1 MIGRRQST
9 RKKHIPK
16 RFVGWYGLRMVTAS
30 RDKTFMKPQAESK
43 SVVGDTMIQ
52 SPDHIVLP
60 AAEKSVDVNDQ
71 PADDPPG
78 QSIGLHVDDQSNV
91 DVHDQPADDPPG
103 QCIDFG
109 TDHQSSVDIAN
120 QHADDPSCSRCLI
133 TL

>member
-1 MIGRRQST
+1 
-9 RKKHIPK
+9 
-16 RFVGWYGLRMVTAS
+16 MVSPTTDLDSACGFINVLS

-60 AAEKSVDVNDQ
+60 AAKKSVDVNDQ

-91 DVHDQPADDPPG
+91 DVHD
-103 QCIDFG
+103 
-109 TDHQSSVDIAN
+109 
-120 QHADDPSCSRCLI
+120 
-133 TL
+133 